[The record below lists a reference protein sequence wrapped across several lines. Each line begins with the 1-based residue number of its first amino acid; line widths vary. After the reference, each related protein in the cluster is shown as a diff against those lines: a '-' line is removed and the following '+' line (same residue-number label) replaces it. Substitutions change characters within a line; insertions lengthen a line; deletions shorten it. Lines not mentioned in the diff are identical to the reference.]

1 MFAELARLL
10 KERTLML
17 TVARIDEVRI
27 QVNVIPT
34 VHKENDQTEGAL
46 TIPLSLTGTAEELDR
61 DLAAQLRSF
70 VASVVRTGS
79 NLKEIEEA
87 HKTAIKE
94 LEAKNKEALDKKR
107 KASSGAKAAAE
118 EKAKLPGPVV
128 QDGKPVFGTKNGPRE
143 TGGLFDPPPDKAKAT
158 KPTETPISE
167 SEEIAGAEIE
177 EGANRS
183 ATKSEP
189 LNYPD

>member
-1 MFAELARLL
+1 MFAELAPLL

-34 VHKENDQTEGAL
+34 VHKEHDQTEGAL
-46 TIPLSLTGTAEELDR
+46 TIPLSLTGTAEELDC
-61 DLAAQLRSF
+61 DLAAQLKSF
-70 VASVVRTGS
+70 VATVVRTGS

-87 HKTAIKE
+87 HNTAIKE
-94 LEAKNKEALDKKR
+94 IEAKNKEALDKKR
-107 KASSGAKAAAE
+107 KASGGAKAAAD

-128 QDGKPVFGTKNGPRE
+128 KDGKPVFGTKNGPSD
-143 TGGLFDPPPDKAKAT
+143 TVSLFDPPARNAT
-158 KPTETPISE
+158 TATPTETPAE
-167 SEEIAGAEIE
+167 SEEITSAESE
-177 EGANRS
+177 EGADRNS
-183 ATKSEP
+183 TKAEP